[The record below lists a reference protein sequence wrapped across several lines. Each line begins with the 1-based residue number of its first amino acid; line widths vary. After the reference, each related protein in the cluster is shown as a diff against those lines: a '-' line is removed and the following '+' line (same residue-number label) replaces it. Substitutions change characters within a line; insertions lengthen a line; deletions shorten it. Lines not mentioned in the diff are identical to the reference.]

1 MGHIK
6 TNKTLH
12 LTEILTHWSLLKSMS
27 IFNEQKTVLVERLL
41 RFSKNNWFLGL
52 DSVISLQ
59 RLPRTILFKL
69 ICRVYAVNRFSK
81 HRRGTTRACM
91 ECPGLYG
98 DLQTGFEPIKFLDTR
113 SVWVGHVI
121 KANTKPAALV
131 MPSLRSGI
139 TSGLGLCIRLYRYAS
154 QLVRR

>member
-12 LTEILTHWSLLKSMS
+12 LTEILTLLKS
-27 IFNEQKTVLVERLL
+27 FNKYLQWTEDNTSQTSS
-41 RFSKNNWFLGL
+41 FFKNNWFLGL

-81 HRRGTTRACM
+81 HGRGTTRACM
-91 ECPGLYG
+91 ECPRLYG

-121 KANTKPAALV
+121 IQFIKVKSVVKQWNFVTGSDVFPPPPPL
-131 MPSLRSGI
+131 
-139 TSGLGLCIRLYRYAS
+139 IRFHTAIA
-154 QLVRR
+154 